1 MKTHTAESL
10 RQKNFQSDIYGSYG
24 WIQNASTL
32 VSGNEYTLHITNKAT
47 IGGGREFIALP
58 VGTRITYDLKTKYDL
73 H

>member
-1 MKTHTAESL
+1 M
-10 RQKNFQSDIYGSYG
+10 NG

-47 IGGGREFIALP
+47 IGGGRELIALT
-58 VGTRITYDLKTKYDL
+58 VGTKITYELKKKYDL